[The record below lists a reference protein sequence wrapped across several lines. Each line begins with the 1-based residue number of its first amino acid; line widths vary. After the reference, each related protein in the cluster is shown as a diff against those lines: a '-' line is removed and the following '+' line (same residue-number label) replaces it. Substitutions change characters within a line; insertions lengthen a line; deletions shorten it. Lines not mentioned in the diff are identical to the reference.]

1 MSCDIIWHQG
11 WIVLLT
17 LNGMCCHDSWIL
29 GIATISVPCL
39 RTVVYKNSHILSEK
53 FSAQELRFWQPCT
66 VSVHIAAFLSLP
78 TVIFLTPIRVVIT
91 GDIHTAC
98 NHKQYGW
105 KAWKHNYTLW
115 FSSLTWPGSQGN
127 RKTQR
132 HCSGRWHQL
141 PATGLPGCKCQNR
154 QLELCRPCCTC
165 SLLDTAVHRKSCSSP
180 HQPALRHVNT
190 HIPVESG
197 YNRF

>member
-1 MSCDIIWHQG
+1 MSCDIIHQG

-29 GIATISVPCL
+29 GIATISVPCF

-105 KAWKHNYTLW
+105 KAWKHSYTLW

-132 HCSGRWHQL
+132 HCSGR
-141 PATGLPGCKCQNR
+141 
-154 QLELCRPCCTC
+154 
-165 SLLDTAVHRKSCSSP
+165 
-180 HQPALRHVNT
+180 
-190 HIPVESG
+190 
-197 YNRF
+197 